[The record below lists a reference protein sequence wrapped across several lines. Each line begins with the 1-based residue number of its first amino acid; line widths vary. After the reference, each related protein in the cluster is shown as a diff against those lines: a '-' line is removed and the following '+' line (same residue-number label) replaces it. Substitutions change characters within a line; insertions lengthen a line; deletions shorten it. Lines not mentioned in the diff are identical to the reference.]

1 MKNKLLLSA
10 FLCFMFMELGFAQM
24 RFGARV
30 SGSMTNITNVHS
42 YSKSRGGFQ
51 VAAMAMIPIT
61 NDDLLFFQPEINY
74 SAQGEFDQ
82 PKRPDK
88 TSVKQKVF
96 TNFINVPLNM
106 KMYFTDAQSEFFALA
121 GPYLGFK
128 VSEKTD
134 VYDFKTEAD
143 DNEYAGFDFGVNI
156 GIGYSLQRQVEFSLR
171 YSYGLV
177 DQVKNDAANKS
188 NNTSI
193 LNLGVGYFF

>member
-156 GIGYSLQRQVEFSLR
+156 GIGYSLQSQVEFSLR